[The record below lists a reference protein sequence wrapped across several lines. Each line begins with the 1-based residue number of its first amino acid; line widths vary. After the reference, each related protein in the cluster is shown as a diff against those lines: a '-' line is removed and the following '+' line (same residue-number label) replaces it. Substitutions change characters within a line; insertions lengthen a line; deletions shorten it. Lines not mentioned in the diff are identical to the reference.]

1 MGSRQQEI
9 RASLPPSL
17 DCRND
22 SIEKARAFRH
32 SEIRLSS
39 ADDPHP
45 AEADSEPG
53 AASNDARVT
62 PGQIRDSLRIL
73 ARQIVIF
80 ARAILLNAG
89 ARGRVWW
96 RARRTSI
103 QTAGA
108 SLGERW
114 PGLKAGLQSSI
125 KYPRWPDLGLKS
137 RFMGWRNGVAPK
149 VWRSPHLMRFRAKY
163 LAAFLALGLGLFVGF
178 VLYSIATLPIAGGLQ
193 VEATQSALTFEGAQG
208 DVFATR
214 GVFKGDKLTAADLPP
229 HLAQAIVAIEDRRF
243 YQHNGVDI
251 RGILRA
257 GWRNSQAGATREG
270 GSTITQQLARLMFLT
285 PERTFRRKVQEALL
299 AIWLESQLKKEDI
312 LLRYLN
318 TAYFGAGAYGVDAAA
333 RRYFGK
339 KAGEL
344 SLAEDA
350 MLAGLV
356 RAPSQLAP
364 TRNFGGAKER
374 QEIVLQTMVET
385 RAITA
390 AEAETAR
397 AQSVK
402 LRTPPETPP
411 GSNYFVDMVAGDV
424 RRLLGSSSGDLTLR
438 TTLNLELQ
446 RLAEGVI
453 ERRLEAEGSKKNVS
467 QAALVALGR
476 DGAVLAMVGGRDYEA
491 SQFNRAT
498 QAKRQAGSLF
508 KLFVYL
514 TALQRGYTP
523 QSVVVDRPTQ
533 IGEWEPQNYS
543 GGFRGSMTLRNAF
556 VHSINTIAAQLGEEV
571 GIPAVIDTAKRMGVQ
586 STLPAVPSLAL
597 GSAEVT
603 LLEMT
608 RAFGAVAAG
617 VQTIEPYSVRSITG
631 NSQQALYTK
640 PGAGT
645 EVTGQLGA
653 SRAMIIDLLQGVVN
667 EGTGKA
673 ARIPNTPV
681 GGKTGTTQEYR
692 DAWFI
697 GFTPDIVVGVW
708 AGNDDNTP
716 TNRVTGGDLPA
727 NIWRDFVGRAL
738 PIVSRTS
745 PQLARR
751 NTDILNPVN
760 APGPSTPPT
769 GVPVVAGSDAGAR
782 GAADVLNTATL
793 AIRGRRIQLE
803 GVLGE
808 DDRRAVRSLARFL
821 RRREVIC
828 EPSGALERYRC
839 SVDGQNLSEVILS
852 NGGARATSDAS
863 AELLAAEDEARSA
876 RLGIWRHM

>member
-1 MGSRQQEI
+1 
-9 RASLPPSL
+9 
-17 DCRND
+17 
-22 SIEKARAFRH
+22 
-32 SEIRLSS
+32 LSS

-45 AEADSEPG
+45 ANADSEAG
-53 AASNDARVT
+53 TGSNDSRVT
-62 PGQIRDSLRIL
+62 PEQIRDSLRIL
-73 ARQIVIF
+73 ARQIAIF
-80 ARAILLNAG
+80 VRAILLNTG
-89 ARGRVWW
+89 ARGRAWW
-96 RARRTSI
+96 RAQRATI

-108 SLGERW
+108 SLEERW

-125 KYPRWPDLGLKS
+125 KSARWPNLGLKS
-137 RFMGWRNGVAPK
+137 RFTGWRPGVAPK
-149 VWRSPHLMRFRAKY
+149 VWRSPRLTRFRAKY

-243 YQHNGVDI
+243 YQHSGVDV

-257 GWRNSQAGATREG
+257 AWRNSQAGATREG

-299 AIWLESQLKKEDI
+299 AIWLESQLKKEEI

-374 QEIVLQTMVET
+374 QELVLQAMVET
-385 RAITA
+385 KAITA
-390 AEAETAR
+390 AEAESAR
-397 AQSVK
+397 AQPVK

-467 QAALVALGR
+467 QAALVALGK

-608 RAFGAVAAG
+608 RAFGSVAAG
-617 VQTIEPYSVRSITG
+617 IQIEPYSVRSIAG

-640 PGAGT
+640 TGAGT
-645 EVTGQLGA
+645 EFTGQLGA
-653 SRAMIIDLLQGVVN
+653 SRAMMIDLLQGVVN

-673 ARIPNTPV
+673 ARIANIPV
-681 GGKTGTTQEYR
+681 AGKTGTTQEYR

-708 AGNDDNTP
+708 VGNDDNTP
-716 TNRVTGGDLPA
+716 MNRVVGGDLPA

-738 PIVSRTS
+738 PIVSKMP

-751 NTDILNPVN
+751 NPDIPNPVN
-760 APGPSTPPT
+760 APGPTD
-769 GVPVVAGSDAGAR
+769 VAAVANSDAGAK
-782 GAADVLNTATL
+782 GPADVLDTATL
-793 AIRGRRIQLE
+793 VIRGRRIQLE
-803 GVLGE
+803 GILGD
-808 DDRRAVRSLARFL
+808 DDRRAVRPLARFL

-828 EPSGALERYRC
+828 EPSGAPERYRC
-839 SVDGQNLSEVILS
+839 NVEGQNLSEVILS
-852 NGGARATSDAS
+852 NGGARATADAS

>member
-1 MGSRQQEI
+1 MMATGTSF
-9 RASLPPSL
+9 AS
-17 DCRND
+17 
-22 SIEKARAFRH
+22 
-32 SEIRLSS
+32 
-39 ADDPHP
+39 
-45 AEADSEPG
+45 
-53 AASNDARVT
+53 
-62 PGQIRDSLRIL
+62 
-73 ARQIVIF
+73 
-80 ARAILLNAG
+80 
-89 ARGRVWW
+89 
-96 RARRTSI
+96 
-103 QTAGA
+103 
-108 SLGERW
+108 RW
-114 PGLKAGLQSSI
+114 PGLKADLLSSTSNM
-125 KYPRWPDLGLKS
+125 RWPGPDFKSLDLKS
-137 RFMGWRNGVAPK
+137 RLEGWQYKPWPSAEK
-149 VWRSPHLMRFRAKY
+149 WRGRLHRIKLRRRYF
-163 LAAFLALGLGLFVGF
+163 AASFVLALALLTGF
-178 VLYSIATLPIAGGLQ
+178 VLYSVATLPVTGGLQ

-208 DVFATR
+208 EAFAAR

-229 HLAQAIVAIEDRRF
+229 HLAQAIVSIEDRRF
-243 YQHNGVDI
+243 YQHIGVDF

-257 GWRNSQAGATREG
+257 GWRNSQAGGTREG
-270 GSTITQQLARLMFLT
+270 GSTITQQLARLMFLS
-285 PERTFRRKVQEALL
+285 PERSVRRKVQEALL
-299 AIWLESQLKKEDI
+299 ALWLESQLSKEDI

-339 KAGEL
+339 RAGEL
-344 SLAEDA
+344 SLAESA

-374 QEIVLQTMVET
+374 QETVLQTMVET
-385 RAITA
+385 KALTA

-397 AQSVK
+397 AKPVN

-453 ERRLEAEGSKKNVS
+453 ERRFESEGVKKNVS

-476 DGAVLAMVGGRDYEA
+476 DGAVLAMVGGRNYEA

-498 QAKRQAGSLF
+498 QARRQAGSLF
-508 KLFVYL
+508 KLFVYM

-523 QSVVVDRPTQ
+523 QSVVVDKPTQ

-556 VHSINTIAAQLGEEV
+556 AHSVNTIAVQLGDEV
-571 GIPAVIDTAKRMGVQ
+571 GIPAIIDTAKRMGVQ
-586 STLPAVPSLAL
+586 STLPAVPSLTL

-617 VQTIEPYSVRSITG
+617 VQTIEPYSVRSIAG

-640 PGAGT
+640 PGAGS
-645 EVTGQLGA
+645 EVAGQLGA
-653 SRAMIIDLLQGVVN
+653 SRAMMIDLLQTVVS

-673 ARIPNTPV
+673 ARIANIPV

-697 GFTPDIVVGVW
+697 GFTQDIIVGVW
-708 AGNDDNTP
+708 VGNDDNTP

-727 NIWRDFVGRAL
+727 NIWRDFVSRAL
-738 PIVSRTS
+738 PIVSKTS
-745 PQLARR
+745 PQLAKR
-751 NTDILNPVN
+751 NTDALNPGSALN
-760 APGPSTPPT
+760 PPAPTAGL
-769 GVPVVAGSDAGAR
+769 PVAAGTDAGAR
-782 GAADVLNTATL
+782 GSADVVDMATL
-793 AIRGRRIQLE
+793 AIRGRKIQLE
-803 GVLGE
+803 GILGD
-808 DDRRAVRSLARFL
+808 DDRRTVRSLARFL

-828 EPSGALERYRC
+828 EPSGAPDRYRC
-839 SVDGQNLSEVILS
+839 NVDGQNLSEVILS
-852 NGGARATSDAS
+852 NGGARAAPDAS
-863 AELLAAEDEARSA
+863 ADLLAAEDEARSA
-876 RLGIWRHM
+876 RVGIWRNM

>member
-1 MGSRQQEI
+1 M
-9 RASLPPSL
+9 
-17 DCRND
+17 
-22 SIEKARAFRH
+22 
-32 SEIRLSS
+32 
-39 ADDPHP
+39 
-45 AEADSEPG
+45 
-53 AASNDARVT
+53 
-62 PGQIRDSLRIL
+62 
-73 ARQIVIF
+73 
-80 ARAILLNAG
+80 
-89 ARGRVWW
+89 
-96 RARRTSI
+96 
-103 QTAGA
+103 
-108 SLGERW
+108 
-114 PGLKAGLQSSI
+114 
-125 KYPRWPDLGLKS
+125 
-137 RFMGWRNGVAPK
+137 
-149 VWRSPHLMRFRAKY
+149 
-163 LAAFLALGLGLFVGF
+163 
-178 VLYSIATLPIAGGLQ
+178 
-193 VEATQSALTFEGAQG
+193 
-208 DVFATR
+208 
-214 GVFKGDKLTAADLPP
+214 
-229 HLAQAIVAIEDRRF
+229 
-243 YQHNGVDI
+243 
-251 RGILRA
+251 RA
-257 GWRNSQAGATREG
+257 GWRNSQAGSTREG

-285 PERTFRRKVQEALL
+285 QERTFRRKVQEALL
-299 AIWLESQLKKEDI
+299 AIWLESQLKKEEI

-318 TAYFGAGAYGVDAAA
+318 TAYFGAGAYGVEAAA
-333 RRYFGK
+333 KRYFGK

-344 SLAEDA
+344 SLGEAA

-385 RAITA
+385 SALTA

-397 AQSVK
+397 GQRVN

-411 GSNYFVDMVAGDV
+411 GTNYFVDMVAGDV

-453 ERRLEAEGSKKNVS
+453 ERRLEAEGSKKKVG

-476 DGAVLAMVGGRDYEA
+476 DGAILAMVGGRDYEA

-508 KLFVYL
+508 KLFVYQA
-514 TALQRGYTP
+514 ALQRGLNP
-523 QSVVVDRPTQ
+523 QTVVVDKPTQ

-556 VHSINTIAAQLGEEV
+556 VHSVNTVAAQLGEEV
-571 GIPAVIDTAKRMGVQ
+571 GIPAIMETAKRMGVQ

-608 RAFGAVAAG
+608 RAFGSVAVG
-617 VQTIEPYSVRSITG
+617 VETIEPYSIRSVTG

-645 EVTGQLGA
+645 EVKGQLGA
-653 SRAMIIDLLQGVVN
+653 SRAMMLDLLQGVVN

-673 ARIPNTPV
+673 ARIPNVAV

-697 GFTPDIVVGVW
+697 GFTPEIIVGVW

-716 TNRVTGGDLPA
+716 TNRVTGGDIPA
-727 NIWRDFVGRAL
+727 NIWRDFVSRAL
-738 PIVSRTS
+738 PILAKAS
-745 PQLARR
+745 PQVARR
-751 NTDILNPVN
+751 NTDTANPL
-760 APGPSTPPT
+760 APGLAAPAA
-769 GVPVVAGSDAGAR
+769 GAPVASGSDQAAR
-782 GAADVLNTATL
+782 GSADVIDTATL
-793 AIRGRRIQLE
+793 VVRGRRIQLE
-803 GVLGE
+803 GILA
-808 DDRRAVRSLARFL
+808 DNDRRAVRALAQFL

-828 EPSGALERYRC
+828 EPGATPDRFRC
-839 SVDGQNLSEVILS
+839 SVDGQRLSELILS
-852 NGGARATSDAS
+852 AGGGRAAPDAA

>member
-1 MGSRQQEI
+1 MPSPDESHSAKPGYEAGAGS
-9 RASLPPSL
+9 S
-17 DCRND
+17 D
-22 SIEKARAFRH
+22 
-32 SEIRLSS
+32 
-39 ADDPHP
+39 
-45 AEADSEPG
+45 EP
-53 AASNDARVT
+53 VT
-62 PGQIRDSLRIL
+62 PGQIRESLRTL
-73 ARQIVIF
+73 AREIVIF
-80 ARAILLNAG
+80 VRTFVRTAARRGQIWWG
-89 ARGRVWW
+89 ARRASVEAAGTALADRWPKLRASLLSSTRNARWPNLEPAPWFIAW
-96 RARRTSI
+96 RA
-103 QTAGA
+103 GVK
-108 SLGERW
+108 
-114 PGLKAGLQSSI
+114 PGTWHNKT
-125 KYPRWPDLGLKS
+125 
-137 RFMGWRNGVAPK
+137 WRNK
-149 VWRSPHLMRFRAKY
+149 TWRNPRFIKFRTKY
-163 LAAFLALGLGLFVGF
+163 VVVSIALGLGLLVGF
-178 VLYSIATLPIAGGLQ
+178 VLYSIATLPITGGLQ

-208 DVFATR
+208 EVFAAR
-214 GVFKGDKLTAADLPP
+214 GVFKGDRLTAADLPP

-243 YQHNGVDI
+243 YQHNGVDL

-257 GWRNSQAGATREG
+257 GWRNSQAGSTREG
-270 GSTITQQLARLMFLT
+270 GSTITQQLARLMFLS
-285 PERTFRRKVQEALL
+285 PERTLRRKVQEALL

-339 KAGEL
+339 KPGEL
-344 SLAEDA
+344 SLGEAA

-385 RAITA
+385 KAITA
-390 AEAETAR
+390 AEAEAAR
-397 AQSVK
+397 AQAVN

-424 RRLLGSSSGDLTLR
+424 RRMLGSSSGDLTLR

-453 ERRLEAEGSKKNVS
+453 ERRLESEGAKKNVS

-508 KLFVYL
+508 KLFVYM

-543 GGFRGSMTLRNAF
+543 GGYRGSMTLRNAF
-556 VHSINTIAAQLGEEV
+556 AHSVNTIAAQLGDEV
-571 GIPAVIDTAKRMGVQ
+571 GIPAIIDTAKHMGVQ
-586 STLPAVPSLAL
+586 SPLPAVPSLAL

-608 RAFGAVAAG
+608 RAFGSVAAG
-617 VQTIEPYSVRSITG
+617 VQSIEPYSIRSIAG
-631 NSQQALYTK
+631 NSQQSLYTK
-640 PGAGT
+640 PGTGS
-645 EVTGQLGA
+645 EVVGQLGT
-653 SRAMIIDLLQGVVN
+653 SRAMMVDLLQTVVN

-673 ARIPNTPV
+673 ARIPNIPV

-697 GFTPDIVVGVW
+697 GFTQDIIVGVW
-708 AGNDDNTP
+708 VGNDDNTP
-716 TNRVTGGDLPA
+716 MNRVVGGDLPA
-727 NIWRDFVGRAL
+727 NIWHDFVGRAL
-738 PIVSRTS
+738 PVVSRTS

-751 NTDILNPVN
+751 NTDAVNP
-760 APGPSTPPT
+760 A
-769 GVPVVAGSDAGAR
+769 GVPGASAPAASVPVAASSDAGAR
-782 GAADVLNTATL
+782 GTADVLDMATL
-793 AIRGRRIQLE
+793 VVRGRKIQLE
-803 GVLGE
+803 GILGD
-808 DDRRAVRSLARFL
+808 DDRRAVRALARFL

-828 EPSGALERYRC
+828 DPSGTPDHYRC
-839 SVDGQNLSEVILS
+839 NVDGQNLSQVILS
-852 NGGARATSDAS
+852 NGGARAAPEAA

>member
-1 MGSRQQEI
+1 MRRGQFWCQARADAI
-9 RASLPPSL
+9 RAS
-17 DCRND
+17 
-22 SIEKARAFRH
+22 
-32 SEIRLSS
+32 
-39 ADDPHP
+39 
-45 AEADSEPG
+45 
-53 AASNDARVT
+53 
-62 PGQIRDSLRIL
+62 
-73 ARQIVIF
+73 
-80 ARAILLNAG
+80 
-89 ARGRVWW
+89 
-96 RARRTSI
+96 
-103 QTAGA
+103 GA
-108 SLGERW
+108 SLGDRW
-114 PGLKAGLQSSI
+114 PAWQARLRSSAQSA
-125 KYPRWPDLGLKS
+125 RWPDLGLKS
-137 RFMGWRNGVAPK
+137 KWTGWRERGMPAAWRNPGALK
-149 VWRSPHLMRFRAKY
+149 VGAKY
-163 LAAFLALGLGLFVGF
+163 LAAALGLAFCVLIGF
-178 VLYSIATLPIAGGLQ
+178 VLYSIATLPIGGGLQ
-193 VEATQSALTFEGAQG
+193 AEASQSALTFEGAQG
-208 DVFATR
+208 DVFAAR
-214 GVFKGDKLTAADLPP
+214 GVFKGDRLTAADLPP
-229 HLAQAIVAIEDRRF
+229 HLAQAIIAIEDRRF
-243 YQHNGVDI
+243 YRHGGIDL

-257 GWRNSQAGATREG
+257 GWRNTQAGGTREG
-270 GSTITQQLARLMFLT
+270 ASTITQQLARLMYLS
-285 PERTFRRKVQEALL
+285 PERAFRRKVQEAVL
-299 AIWLESQLKKEDI
+299 AIWLESQLTKEDI

-344 SLAEDA
+344 TLSEAA

-374 QEIVLQTMVET
+374 QELVLQAMVET
-385 RAITA
+385 KAITT
-390 AEAETAR
+390 AEAEAAR

-438 TTLNLELQ
+438 TTLNMELQ

-453 ERRLEAEGSKKNVS
+453 ERRLEAEGAKKNVS
-467 QAALVALGR
+467 QASLVALGR
-476 DGAVLAMVGGRDYEA
+476 DGAILAMVGGRDYES

-523 QSVVVDRPTQ
+523 QSMVVDRPTQ

-543 GGFRGSMTLRNAF
+543 GGFRGSMTLKNAF
-556 VHSINTIAAQLGEEV
+556 AHSINTVAAQLGDEV
-571 GIPAVIDTAKRMGVQ
+571 GIPAIIDTAKRMGVQ
-586 STLPAVPSLAL
+586 SPLPAVPSLAL

-608 RAFGAVAAG
+608 RAFGSVAVGA
-617 VQTIEPYSVRSITG
+617 QIEPYSVRSIMG

-640 PGAGT
+640 TGGGT
-645 EVTGQLGA
+645 EFTGQLGV
-653 SRAMIIDLLQGVVN
+653 SRAMMIDLLQGVVS

-673 ARIPNTPV
+673 ARIPNIPV

-708 AGNDDNTP
+708 VGNDDNTP
-716 TNRVTGGDLPA
+716 MNKVVGGDLPA
-727 NIWRDFVGRAL
+727 GIWRDFVGRAQ
-738 PIVSRTS
+738 PIVSRAS
-745 PQLARR
+745 PQVARR
-751 NTDILNPVN
+751 NGDTPGPVN
-760 APGPSTPPT
+760 APSAPAADGAVPGP
-769 GVPVVAGSDAGAR
+769 DAGVR
-782 GAADVLNTATL
+782 GGADVLDTATL
-793 AIRGRRIQLE
+793 SIRGRKILLE
-803 GVLGE
+803 GVLA
-808 DDRRAVRSLARFL
+808 DDNRRAVRSLARFL

-828 EPSGALERYRC
+828 EPGGTPERYRC
-839 SVDGQNLSEVILS
+839 NVDGENLSEVILS
-852 NGGARATSDAS
+852 NGGARAAPDAS

>member
-1 MGSRQQEI
+1 
-9 RASLPPSL
+9 
-17 DCRND
+17 
-22 SIEKARAFRH
+22 
-32 SEIRLSS
+32 LSS
-39 ADDPHP
+39 ADDPHS
-45 AEADSEPG
+45 AKADSAAG
-53 AASNDARVT
+53 AVTNHARVT
-62 PGQIRDSLRIL
+62 PEQMRAFLRNL
-73 ARQIVIF
+73 APRAVIF
-80 ARAILLNAG
+80 GRSAG
-89 ARGRVWW
+89 RQAQIWW
-96 RARRTSI
+96 RALRAAI
-103 QTAGA
+103 QEAGA
-108 SLGERW
+108 SLSERW
-114 PGLKAGLQSSI
+114 PGLKARLQSSI
-125 KYPRWPDLGLKS
+125 KNARWPNLGPKPLKGQHL
-137 RFMGWRNGVAPK
+137 RVTPKAWRNPRVMK
-149 VWRSPHLMRFRAKY
+149 FRAKY
-163 LAAFLALGLGLFVGF
+163 LAVSVALGLVLLAGY
-178 VLYSIATLPIAGGLQ
+178 VLYSIATLPIGGGLQ

-229 HLAQAIVAIEDRRF
+229 HLAQAIIAIEDRRF
-243 YQHNGVDI
+243 YQHNGIDVW
-251 RGILRA
+251 GILRA
-257 GWRNSQAGATREG
+257 GWRNTQAGSTREG

-285 PERTFRRKVQEALL
+285 PERTLRRKVQEAIL

-339 KAGEL
+339 KARELGLGE
-344 SLAEDA
+344 AA

-364 TRNFGGAKER
+364 TRNFGGARER
-374 QEIVLQTMVET
+374 QDLVLQAMVET
-385 RAITA
+385 KAITA
-390 AEAETAR
+390 AEAEAAR
-397 AQSVK
+397 AQSVQ

-411 GSNYFVDMVAGDV
+411 GADYFVDMVAGDV

-453 ERRLEAEGSKKNVS
+453 ARRLEAESAKKNVS
-467 QAALVALGR
+467 QASLVALGK
-476 DGAVLAMVGGRDYEA
+476 DGAILAMVGGRDYEA

-514 TALQRGYTP
+514 TALQRGYAP

-556 VHSINTIAAQLGEEV
+556 VHSINTIAAQLGDEV

-608 RAFGAVAAG
+608 RAFGSVAAG
-617 VQTIEPYSVRSITG
+617 SQIEPYSVRSIAG

-640 PGAGT
+640 TGGGG
-645 EVTGQLGA
+645 EFTGQLAA
-653 SRAMIIDLLQGVVN
+653 SRAMILDLLQGVVN

-673 ARIPNTPV
+673 ARLPNIPV
-681 GGKTGTTQEYR
+681 AGKTGTTQEYR

-708 AGNDDNTP
+708 VGNDDNTP
-716 TNRVTGGDLPA
+716 TNRVVGGDLPA
-727 NIWRDFVGRAL
+727 NIWRDFFGRAL
-738 PIVSRTS
+738 PIISKAS

-751 NTDILNPVN
+751 NTDIPNPAN
-760 APGPSTPPT
+760 APGPPLPGT
-769 GVPVVAGSDAGAR
+769 GVPVVVGPDPGAR
-782 GAADVLNTATL
+782 GAAEVLDTATL
-793 AIRGRRIQLE
+793 WVRGRKIQLE
-803 GVLGE
+803 GILGD
-808 DDRRAVRSLARFL
+808 DDRRVVRPLARFL
-821 RRREVIC
+821 RRQEVIC
-828 EPSGALERYRC
+828 APSGGLERYRC
-839 SVDGQNLSEVILS
+839 SVDGQDLSEVILS
-852 NGGARATSDAS
+852 NGGARATPDAP
-863 AELLAAEDEARSA
+863 AELLAAEEEARSA